1 MVLPDGRI
9 HGSPPREVVEKLT
22 NGTGLDRRGLRM
34 FPGQNGNG
42 NLWTNNEIPFCID
55 TSLDVNTRQ
64 VVEDALMSAWGLWIT
79 SGVRALNF
87 RSGTQAECAPGSGTQ
102 TLRVQISTTSMSTSI
117 GMSIGGGTMKLVMD
131 EKFGLGDRVAN
142 FAHEIGQ

>member
-9 HGSPPREVVEKLT
+9 HGSPPREVLEKLT

-34 FPGQNGNG
+34 IPGQTGDG
-42 NLWTNNEIPFCID
+42 SLWTNNEIPFCID
-55 TSLDVNTRQ
+55 TSVDINTIQ
-64 VVEDALMSAWGLWIT
+64 VVENALASAWGLWIT
-79 SGVRALNF
+79 AGVRGLNF
-87 RSGTQAECAPGSGTQ
+87 RRGTPAECAQGSGTQ

-117 GMSIGGGTMKLVMD
+117 GMGLGGGTMTLVMD
-131 EKFGLGDRVAN
+131 ENFGLGDRVAN